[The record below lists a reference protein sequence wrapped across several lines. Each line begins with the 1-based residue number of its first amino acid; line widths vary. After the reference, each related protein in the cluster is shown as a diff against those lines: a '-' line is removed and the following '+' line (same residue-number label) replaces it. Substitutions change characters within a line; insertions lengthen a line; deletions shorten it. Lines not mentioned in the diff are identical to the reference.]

1 MTRPRD
7 AARTRQLLLDSA
19 LRRFAR
25 EGYAATTVRDIADDA
40 GVNVA
45 LIARY
50 FESKEG
56 LYATALQEAVDE
68 LSRESGRV
76 PLSQVPE
83 TIAHRVA
90 GPGPERDGP
99 QREGA
104 QREGPQ
110 GGGPQREGPERSR
123 ERGGSGGGHEG
134 GGPDLLLLLLL
145 RSTRDERTERLRLG
159 VLRRFSEGLA
169 KAAGWDADKADDE
182 DLVLRAEL
190 ILATAIGITL
200 LRYSKL
206 EPLTAATD
214 KDLVEPLR
222 DVVKALLPGR

>member
-7 AARTRQLLLDSA
+7 AAKTRQLLLDSA
-19 LRRFAR
+19 LRRFAK
-25 EGYAATTVRDIADDA
+25 EGYAATTVRDIAEDA

-68 LSRESGRV
+68 LGRESGRV

-83 TIAHRVA
+83 AIAHRVA
-90 GPGPERDGP
+90 GPGPDR
-99 QREGA
+99 
-104 QREGPQ
+104 
-110 GGGPQREGPERSR
+110 
-123 ERGGSGGGHEG
+123 

-145 RSTRDERTERLRLG
+145 RSTRDEHTERLRLG

-169 KAAGWDADKADDE
+169 KAAGDAGDE

-190 ILATAIGITL
+190 VLATAIGITL
-200 LRYSKL
+200 LRYSEL
-206 EPLTAATD
+206 EPLATATD

-222 DVVKALLPGR
+222 DVVKALLPAR

>member
-1 MTRPRD
+1 MTAMTRPRD
-7 AARTRQLLLDSA
+7 AAKTRQLLLDAA

-25 EGYAATTVRDIADDA
+25 EGYAATTVRDIAEDA

-56 LYATALQEAVDE
+56 LYGTALQEAVDE

-83 TIAHRVA
+83 AIARRAA
-90 GPGPERDGP
+90 GS
-99 QREGA
+99 
-104 QREGPQ
+104 Q
-110 GGGPQREGPERSR
+110 GSD
-123 ERGGSGGGHEG
+123 S
-134 GGPDLLLLLLL
+134 GPDLLLLLLL

-169 KAAGWDADKADDE
+169 TAAGWQRGEPDDGR
-182 DLVLRAEL
+182 LILRAEL
-190 ILATAIGITL
+190 VLATAIGITL

-206 EPLTAATD
+206 KPLVSA
-214 KDLVEPLR
+214 KEQDLVEPLR
-222 DVVKALLPGR
+222 DVVKALLG